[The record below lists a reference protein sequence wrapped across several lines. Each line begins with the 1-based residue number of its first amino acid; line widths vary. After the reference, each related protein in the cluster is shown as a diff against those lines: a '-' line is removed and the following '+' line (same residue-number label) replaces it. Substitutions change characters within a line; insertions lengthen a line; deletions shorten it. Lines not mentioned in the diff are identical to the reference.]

1 MRTILSLLAV
11 ATLVAACQTDS
22 AVETDSAATM
32 RRAPSADS
40 LLPQPASFSPAIDG
54 GPCVSDE
61 EISAEQMIQLH
72 TTMMVT
78 GLTCH
83 GAFRDPDLFN
93 RYQDFTVAH
102 SDRIIDSQGTLE
114 RYLGRTRGGNLARLF
129 DSYRTRMA
137 NHEAQQVM
145 SMSATQYCRDQYD
158 RFYAIAEFSP
168 SDLEGYLNRAVDRY
182 RDRYAAC
189 GGSET

>member
-1 MRTILSLLAV
+1 MFSLLV
-11 ATLVAACQTDS
+11 AAALVAACQTDS
-22 AVETDSAATM
+22 AVETDTASM
-32 RRAPSADS
+32 RRAPSTDA

-102 SDRIIDSQGTLE
+102 SDRIIGSQGTLE
-114 RYLGRTRGGNLARLF
+114 RYLGRSRGGNRARLF

-137 NHEAQQVM
+137 NHEAQLVM
-145 SMSATQYCRDQYD
+145 SMSASRYCRDQYD
-158 RFYAIAEFSP
+158 RFYTIAEFSP
-168 SDLEGYLNRAVDRY
+168 SELEGYLNRVVDRY

-189 GGSET
+189 GGSAT